1 MILGLCIGYVMFGVA
16 FLAGY
21 FLRPR
26 LGGLSWPNLR
36 SFIAEKPAKP
46 PNSPSQSS
54 AERLETKK
62 TDKYPTF

>member
-1 MILGLCIGYVMFGVA
+1 MLLGLFIGYVMFGVA

-46 PNSPSQSS
+46 PESGKPPKEQPD
-54 AERLETKK
+54 KK
-62 TDKYPTF
+62 DHKYPTF